1 MFGFL
6 ISLFFLGMATVVSAI
21 ILELVG
27 GLILESAIPNE
38 SMLNVNMTKPRRYS
52 LMKRRG

>member
-6 ISLFFLGMATVVSAI
+6 IRLFFLGMATVVSAI